1 MSRRIGLPGEAGK
14 LAQEVPG
21 QLGVAGGEHQ
31 VFLVVV
37 GGAVRP
43 VVGAGEHVA
52 PVEDAEFVVHQP
64 VFDHEYAPAGRFQLG
79 KGQAARL
86 EIDVLLV
93 ARQA

>member
-1 MSRRIGLPGEAGK
+1 MLGQVFGFVQRQQRLNDGQALEHALHGGVGGGGLGLPGEAGK

-21 QLGVAGGEHQ
+21 QLGIAGGEHQ

-52 PVEDAEFVVHQP
+52 PVEE
-64 VFDHEYAPAGRFQLG
+64 RC
-79 KGQAARL
+79 
-86 EIDVLLV
+86 
-93 ARQA
+93 